1 MADRPCNVA
10 RNLKI
15 YSEKF
20 AFVKKSFLH
29 LYSFLLFLP
38 FFDVLPPL
46 VPLSYCS
53 DFGDII
59 IVIMLNYGRYPNIN

>member
-20 AFVKKSFLH
+20 AFVKKK
-29 LYSFLLFLP
+29 
-38 FFDVLPPL
+38 FFTFVQFSAISPVL
-46 VPLSYCS
+46 
-53 DFGDII
+53 
-59 IVIMLNYGRYPNIN
+59 